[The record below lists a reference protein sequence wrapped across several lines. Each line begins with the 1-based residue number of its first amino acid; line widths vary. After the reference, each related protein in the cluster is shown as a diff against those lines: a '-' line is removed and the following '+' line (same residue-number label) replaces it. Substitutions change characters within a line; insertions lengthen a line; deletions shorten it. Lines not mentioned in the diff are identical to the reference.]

1 MALAPGVTDREMF
14 EGVELLRT
22 LIQNIV
28 SVN

>member
-1 MALAPGVTDREMF
+1 MALTPGVTEHDMF